1 MPSKR
6 QRLAEHRK
14 AMGYSQ
20 ETFAALLRVD
30 RSTVA
35 RWERGEVAPQPY
47 VRPKLAR
54 LLDVSAH
61 ELAALLE
68 PEETPI
74 VTASPVPAVPV
85 TPPPYDLDAVDDDMN
100 RRELLRLLS
109 TAGALIAVP
118 ELESALNTE
127 QTAPEAVTD
136 YERLNPHLWQ
146 AFSLSQS
153 KRAVYPIVRQ
163 QLGLLTTALRRPQ
176 SETTHRRLCM
186 LAGDLFQLA
195 GEIFFDS
202 NRYTDAAY
210 CYTLAAD
217 ASKEAGAYDLWACA
231 LTRHAFIGMYEQQ
244 FPGIMPMLGA
254 ASAIA
259 RRGDSQLSTR
269 YWVATVQAQAF
280 AGLGDLD
287 GCTQALDQAE
297 AVQGLS
303 GELHNGG
310 WLRFDGSRLAE
321 ERGSCYIALG
331 RPDLAEAALTDAL
344 GQQLSMRRRGS
355 VLTDLASLGV
365 QRDDPDQVLTHATA
379 ALELAGRANSGYVS
393 TKLRGLQGQLGPLN
407 HDRRIQSLSDQITA
421 LDSRI

>member
-6 QRLAEHRK
+6 QQLAGRRK

-20 ETFAALLRVD
+20 ETLAALLRVD
-30 RSTVA
+30 RSTVV

-47 VRPKLAR
+47 LRPKLAK

-68 PEETPI
+68 LEETPI
-74 VTASPVPAVPV
+74 VTASPVSAVPV
-85 TPPPYDLDAVDDDMN
+85 TPPPSDLDAIDDDMN

-118 ELESALNTE
+118 ELASALNTE
-127 QTAPEAVTD
+127 RATPEAVAD
-136 YERLNPHLWQ
+136 YERLNPQLWQ

-153 KRAVYPIVRQ
+153 KRAMYPIVRQ
-163 QLGLLTTALRRPQ
+163 QLGLLTAALRRPHN
-176 SETTHRRLCM
+176 EMTHRRLCV

-231 LTRHAFIGMYEQQ
+231 LTRHAFIGMYERR
-244 FPGIMPMLGA
+244 FADIVPMLGA
-254 ASAIA
+254 ASAVA

-269 YWVATVQAQAF
+269 Y
-280 AGLGDLD
+280 
-287 GCTQALDQAE
+287 
-297 AVQGLS
+297 
-303 GELHNGG
+303 
-310 WLRFDGSRLAE
+310 
-321 ERGSCYIALG
+321 
-331 RPDLAEAALTDAL
+331 
-344 GQQLSMRRRGS
+344 
-355 VLTDLASLGV
+355 
-365 QRDDPDQVLTHATA
+365 
-379 ALELAGRANSGYVS
+379 
-393 TKLRGLQGQLGPLN
+393 
-407 HDRRIQSLSDQITA
+407 
-421 LDSRI
+421 

>member
-1 MPSKR
+1 
-6 QRLAEHRK
+6 
-14 AMGYSQ
+14 MGYSQ
-20 ETFAALLRVD
+20 ETFAALLAVD
-30 RSTVA
+30 RSTVV

-47 VRPKLAR
+47 IRPKLAR

-74 VTASPVPAVPV
+74 VTASPVSAVPV
-85 TPPPYDLDAVDDDMN
+85 PLPPYDLDAVDDDMN

-118 ELESALNTE
+118 ELASALGTE
-127 QTAPEAVTD
+127 QTSPEAVID
-136 YERLNPHLWQ
+136 YERMNPHLWQ

-163 QLGLLTTALRRPQ
+163 QLGLLTTTLQQPH

-186 LAGDLFQLA
+186 LAADLFQLA
-195 GEIFFDS
+195 GEIFFDG

-231 LTRHAFIGMYEQQ
+231 LTRHAFIGMYERR
-244 FPGIMPMLGA
+244 FDVVPMLGA
-254 ASAIA
+254 ALAVA
-259 RRGDSQLSTR
+259 RRGDTQLSTR

-287 GCTQALDQAE
+287 GCTRALDQAE
-297 AVQGLS
+297 AVQGL
-303 GELHNGG
+303 GGALHNGG

-321 ERGSCYIALG
+321 ERGSCYVALG
-331 RPDLAEAALTDAL
+331 RPDLAEAALTAAL
-344 GQQLSMRRRGS
+344 QQRLSMRRRGS

-365 QRDDPDQVLTHATA
+365 QRGDADEVLMHGTA
-379 ALELAGRANSGYVS
+379 ALELATHTSSGWVS
-393 TKLRGLQGQLGPLN
+393 TKLRGLRDQLAPL
-407 HDRRIQSLSDQITA
+407 HGDRRVQSLSDEIAA
-421 LDSRI
+421 LDIRI

>member
-6 QRLAEHRK
+6 QRFAERRK

-20 ETFAALLRVD
+20 EAFAAALRVD
-30 RSTVA
+30 RSTVV
-35 RWERGEVAPQPY
+35 RWEGGDAAPQPY
-47 VRPKLAR
+47 IRPKLAK

-68 PEETPI
+68 PEETLT
-74 VTASPVPAVPV
+74 VTASPVSAVPV
-85 TPPPYDLDAVDDDMN
+85 PLPPFTLDAEDDDMN

-118 ELESALNTE
+118 ELVDVLGAE
-127 QTAPEAVTD
+127 QPTPEAVGD
-136 YERLNPHLWQ
+136 YEQLNPHLWQ
-146 AFSLSQS
+146 TFSLSPS

-163 QLGLLTTALRRPQ
+163 QLGLLTAVLQRPH
-176 SETTHRRLCM
+176 SEATHTRLCV
-186 LAGDLFQLA
+186 LAADLFQLA

-202 NRYTDAAY
+202 NRYTDAAH

-217 ASKEAGAYDLWACA
+217 ASKEAHAYDLWACA
-231 LTRHAFIGMYEQQ
+231 LTRHAFIGIYEHR
-244 FPGIMPMLGA
+244 FADVVPMLGA
-254 ASAIA
+254 AAAIA

-280 AGLGDLD
+280 AGLGDLE
-287 GCTQALDQAE
+287 GCNRALDQAE

-321 ERGSCYIALG
+321 ERGSCYATLG
-331 RPDLAEAALTDAL
+331 RSDLAEAALMDAL
-344 GQQLSMRRRGS
+344 GQQISMRRRGS
-355 VLTDLASLGV
+355 VLADLALLGV
-365 QRDDPDQVLTHATA
+365 QRDDPEQVLAHTTA
-379 ALELAGRANSGYVS
+379 ALELATHTNSGWVS
-393 TKLRGLQGQLGPLN
+393 TKLRELQRQLAPLS
-407 HDRRIQSLSDQITA
+407 HDRRIRALTDQIAA